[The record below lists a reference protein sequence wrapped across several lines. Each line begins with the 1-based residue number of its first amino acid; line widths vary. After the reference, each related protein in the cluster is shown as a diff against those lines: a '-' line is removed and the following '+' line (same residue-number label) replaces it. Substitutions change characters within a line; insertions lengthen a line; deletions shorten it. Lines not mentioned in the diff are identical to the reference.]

1 MQQRLSPSGLTNVV
15 PLPNGQTDFVRRHGA
30 APVVRIHLLGP
41 MRASA
46 ARHQPDILPR
56 GRKARAILAYL
67 CLAGGAPVPRSRL
80 AALLWDRVPQSQAR
94 VSFRQAFHELSIAF
108 GTLANDLLAADRDAV
123 RLDIGACWIDAVA
136 LLSEEPG
143 ADDVRKRLAELC
155 TGELLED
162 LNDVSAAFDQW
173 LLVKRTSFVES
184 LRKLLEGKLTQ
195 TDKIDT
201 QPSQREEIA
210 RRLIAFDPTHEGAA
224 RVLMRALADRK
235 DRVQALT
242 EYRRLRD
249 ALKRALDVEPSA
261 ETRALYEAI
270 RDITNAGMD
279 GALLIEQATQKSN
292 PIRPATPA
300 PKRSHR
306 RVGVMPF
313 LAISAVDDNLA
324 FSIAQEVAAA
334 LARVRWFD
342 VVAPNA
348 LMRGIAPTFL
358 SDVELRR
365 RDLDYVVD
373 GSVSCNRGRYRISV
387 RLLDLT
393 TDATPVWSNKF
404 DVPADRFDL
413 LDEQVTAPIVA
424 QIDPVIL
431 HIEGQPKK
439 RNEDDDALGCV
450 MRALPLLHSMERPKY
465 EEAGRLLDRA
475 FALEPDNAVV
485 LSWVAYWRVYYV
497 GQGWA
502 DDPEAA
508 ARTALDFAL
517 RATQLDP
524 ANAEALAI
532 YGHILAFLHKD
543 VRTALHYFDRALQ
556 LNRNL
561 PFLWAFSALSYCYL
575 GDPDT
580 ALQRLQRCRELT
592 ASLPYFSLLEN
603 PFAVAYVM
611 KKMYNEAI
619 EIGRSVVAGTP
630 AYGNGYKPLI
640 SALGHL
646 RRRKEAKRYVEKLLA
661 IEPAFTVKL
670 FGEVYPFTRD
680 SDRQHYMEGLRRA
693 GVPEG

>member
-1 MQQRLSPSGLTNVV
+1 MQQRLLPSELNNVV
-15 PLPNGQTDFVRRHGA
+15 PLSSGQADFARRHA
-30 APVVRIHLLGP
+30 TAPIVRIHLLGQ
-41 MRASA
+41 MRASTV
-46 ARHQPDILPR
+46 RHADILPR
-56 GRKARAILAYL
+56 GRKARAMLGYL
-67 CLAGGAPVPRSRL
+67 CLAGGTAVRSRL
-80 AALLWDRVPQSQAR
+80 AALLWDRVPPSQAR
-94 VSFRQAFHELSIAF
+94 ASFRQAFRELTVAF
-108 GTLANDLLAADRDAV
+108 GPLADDLLSADRDTV
-123 RLDIGACWIDAVA
+123 RLETGACWIDAVA

-143 ADDVRKRLAELC
+143 ADDVRSSLAELC
-155 TGELLED
+155 KGELLED
-162 LNDVSAAFDQW
+162 LNGVSAALDQW
-173 LLVKRTSFVES
+173 LLGKRTNFAES

-195 TDKIDT
+195 ADKADAHA
-201 QPSQREEIA
+201 SEREEIA
-210 RRLIAFDPTHEGAA
+210 RRLIEFDPTHEGAS
-224 RVLMRALADRK
+224 RILMRALADRNE
-235 DRVQALT
+235 RVQALT
-242 EYRRLRD
+242 EYKRLRG

-261 ETRALYEAI
+261 ETHVLYEAI
-270 RDITNAGMD
+270 RVYAGE
-279 GALLIEQATQKSN
+279 GEHEPAEAAQPREQPS
-292 PIRPATPA
+292 RSELPA
-300 PKRSHR
+300 PQRGHR

-313 LAISAVDDNLA
+313 LAIAPAVDDNLA

-334 LARVRWFD
+334 LARFRWFD

-348 LMRGIAPTFL
+348 LMRGVAPTFL

-365 RDLDYVVD
+365 QNLDYVVD

-431 HIEGQPKK
+431 YIEGQLKK
-439 RNEDDDALGCV
+439 RNDDALGCV
-450 MRALPLLHSMERPKY
+450 MRALPLLHSMERTKY
-465 EEAGRLLDRA
+465 EEAGRLLERA
-475 FALEPDNAVV
+475 LALEPDNAMV
-485 LSWVAYWRVYYV
+485 LAWAAYWRVYYV

-502 DDPEAA
+502 SDPEAA
-508 ARTALDFAL
+508 ARTALDFAQ

-524 ANAEALAI
+524 TNAEALAI

-543 VRTALHYFDRALQ
+543 VSMALHYFDRALQ

-561 PFLWAFSALSYCYL
+561 PFIWAFSALSYCYL

-611 KKMYNEAI
+611 KKMYEEAV
-619 EIGRSVVAGTP
+619 EVGRSVVARTP

-640 SALGHL
+640 AALGHL

-661 IEPAFTVKL
+661 IEPGFTVKR
-670 FGEVYPFTRD
+670 FGEVYPFTRNC
-680 SDRQHYMEGLRRA
+680 DREHYMEGLRRA
-693 GVPEG
+693 GVPEA

>member
-1 MQQRLSPSGLTNVV
+1 MQQRLLPSELNNVV
-15 PLPNGQTDFVRRHGA
+15 PLSSGQADFARRHA
-30 APVVRIHLLGP
+30 TAPIVRIHLLGQ
-41 MRASA
+41 MRASTV
-46 ARHQPDILPR
+46 RHADILPR
-56 GRKARAILAYL
+56 GRKARAMLGYL
-67 CLAGGAPVPRSRL
+67 CLAGGTAVRSRL
-80 AALLWDRVPQSQAR
+80 AALLWDRVPPSQAR
-94 VSFRQAFHELSIAF
+94 ASFRQAFRELTVAF
-108 GTLANDLLAADRDAV
+108 GPLADDLLSADRDTV
-123 RLDIGACWIDAVA
+123 RLETGACWIDAVA

-143 ADDVRKRLAELC
+143 ADDVRSSLAELC
-155 TGELLED
+155 KGELLED
-162 LNDVSAAFDQW
+162 LNGVSAALDQW
-173 LLVKRTSFVES
+173 LLGKRTNFAES

-195 TDKIDT
+195 ADKADAHA
-201 QPSQREEIA
+201 SEREEIA
-210 RRLIAFDPTHEGAA
+210 RRLIEFDPTHEGAS
-224 RVLMRALADRK
+224 RILMRALADRNE
-235 DRVQALT
+235 RVQALT
-242 EYRRLRD
+242 EYKRLRG

-261 ETRALYEAI
+261 ETHVLYEAI
-270 RDITNAGMD
+270 RVYAGE
-279 GALLIEQATQKSN
+279 GEHEPAEAAQPREQPS
-292 PIRPATPA
+292 RSELPA
-300 PKRSHR
+300 PQRGHR

-313 LAISAVDDNLA
+313 LAIAPAVDDNLA

-334 LARVRWFD
+334 LARFRWFD

-348 LMRGIAPTFL
+348 LMRGVAPTFL

-365 RDLDYVVD
+365 QNLDYVVD

-431 HIEGQPKK
+431 YIEGQLKK
-439 RNEDDDALGCV
+439 RNDDALGCV
-450 MRALPLLHSMERPKY
+450 MRALPLLHSMERTKY
-465 EEAGRLLDRA
+465 DEAGRLLDRA
-475 FALEPDNAVV
+475 LALEPDNAVV

-502 DDPEAA
+502 SDPEAA
-508 ARTALDFAL
+508 ARTALDFAQ

-524 ANAEALAI
+524 TNAEALAI

-543 VRTALHYFDRALQ
+543 VSMALHYFDRALQ

-611 KKMYNEAI
+611 KKMYEEAV
-619 EIGRSVVAGTP
+619 EVGRSVVARTP

-640 SALGHL
+640 CALGHL

-661 IEPAFTVKL
+661 IEPGFTVKR
-670 FGEVYPFTRD
+670 FGEVYPFTRNC
-680 SDRQHYMEGLRRA
+680 DREHYMEGLRRA
-693 GVPEG
+693 GVPEA

>member
-1 MQQRLSPSGLTNVV
+1 MQQRLSPPELNNVV
-15 PLPNGQTDFVRRHGA
+15 PLSSGQVDFARRHAA
-30 APVVRIHLLGP
+30 APVARIHLLGR
-41 MRASA
+41 MRASTV
-46 ARHQPDILPR
+46 RHSDILPR
-56 GRKARAILAYL
+56 GRKARAILGYL
-67 CLAGGAPVPRSRL
+67 CLAGGAPVSRSRL
-80 AALLWDRVPQSQAR
+80 AAMLWDRVPQGQAR
-94 VSFRQAFHELSIAF
+94 ASLRQAFRELAVAF
-108 GTLANDLLAADRDAV
+108 GTLADDLLSADRDTV
-123 RLDIGACWIDAVA
+123 RLETGACWIDAVA

-143 ADDVRKRLAELC
+143 ADDVRSSLAELC
-155 TGELLED
+155 KGELLED
-162 LNDVSAAFDQW
+162 LNGASAAFDQW
-173 LLVKRTSFVES
+173 LLGKRTNFAES
-184 LRKLLEGKLTQ
+184 LRKLLEGKLNQ
-195 TDKIDT
+195 ADKTDT
-201 QPSQREEIA
+201 QPSEREAIA
-210 RRLIAFDPTHEGAA
+210 RRLIEFDPTHEGAA
-224 RVLMRALADRK
+224 RILMRALADRK
-235 DRVQALT
+235 ERVQALT
-242 EYRRLRD
+242 EYKRLRG
-249 ALKRALDVEPSA
+249 ALKLALDVEPSP

-270 RDITNAGMD
+270 SICAGEAEPD
-279 GALLIEQATQKSN
+279 LQPVEPARQKAN
-292 PIRPATPA
+292 PLKSEVPVPQ
-300 PKRSHR
+300 RSHR

-313 LAISAVDDNLA
+313 VAIPSAVDDNLA
-324 FSIAQEVAAA
+324 FSIAQEIAAA
-334 LARVRWFD
+334 LARFRWFD

-348 LMRGIAPTFL
+348 LMRGVAPTFL

-365 RDLDYVVD
+365 QDLDYVVD

-413 LDEQVTAPIVA
+413 LDDQVTAPIVA

-431 HIEGQPKK
+431 YIEGQPKK
-439 RNEDDDALGCV
+439 RNDDALGCV

-465 EEAGRLLDRA
+465 EEAGRLLERA
-475 FALEPDNAVV
+475 YALEPDNAVV

-502 DDPEAA
+502 DDPDAA
-508 ARTALDFAL
+508 TRTALDFAQ

-524 ANAEALAI
+524 TNAEALAI

-543 VRTALHYFDRALQ
+543 VRMALHYFDRALQ

-611 KKMYNEAI
+611 KKMYKEAV

-630 AYGNGYKPLI
+630 AYSNGYKPLI
-640 SALGHL
+640 CALGHL
-646 RRRKEAKRYVEKLLA
+646 RRRKEARRYVERLLA
-661 IEPAFTVKL
+661 IEPDFTVKK
-670 FGEVYPFTRD
+670 FGAVYPFTRD
-680 SDRQHYMEGLRRA
+680 SDREHYMDGLRRA
-693 GVPEG
+693 GVREG

>member
-1 MQQRLSPSGLTNVV
+1 MQQRVLPSELNNVV
-15 PLPNGQTDFVRRHGA
+15 PLSSGQADFARRHA
-30 APVVRIHLLGP
+30 TAPIVRIHLLGQ
-41 MRASA
+41 MRASTV
-46 ARHQPDILPR
+46 RHSDILPR
-56 GRKARAILAYL
+56 GRKARALLGYL
-67 CLAGGAPVPRSRL
+67 CLAAGAPVSRSRL
-80 AALLWDRVPQSQAR
+80 AALLWDRVPAGQAR
-94 VSFRQAFHELSIAF
+94 ASFRQAFRELTVAF
-108 GTLANDLLAADRDAV
+108 GRLADDLLFADRDTV
-123 RLDIGACWIDAVA
+123 RLETGACWIDAVA
-136 LLSEEPG
+136 LLSQEPG
-143 ADDVRKRLAELC
+143 ADNARGALAELC
-155 TGELLED
+155 KGELLED
-162 LNDVSAAFDQW
+162 LDEVSAALDRW
-173 LLVKRTSFVES
+173 LLGKRSGFAES
-184 LRKLLEGKLTQ
+184 LRKLLEGKLQ
-195 TDKIDT
+195 QADRSDT
-201 QPSQREEIA
+201 QPSEREEIA
-210 RRLIAFDPTHEGAA
+210 RRLIEFDPTHEGAS
-224 RVLMRALADRK
+224 RILMRALADRK
-235 DRVQALT
+235 ERVQALT
-242 EYRRLRD
+242 EYKRLHG

-270 RDITNAGMD
+270 RVFAGEAVPEMQPSEPV
-279 GALLIEQATQKSN
+279 ALNGSGLKLD
-292 PIRPATPA
+292 PPA

-313 LAISAVDDNLA
+313 VPIPSAVDDNLA

-365 RDLDYVVD
+365 QDLDYVVD
-373 GSVSCNRGRYRISV
+373 GSVSCSRGRYRISV

-404 DVPADRFDL
+404 DVPADRLDL

-431 HIEGQPKK
+431 HIEGQLKK
-439 RNEDDDALGCV
+439 RDQDDDALGCV

-465 EEAGRLLDRA
+465 QEAGRLLDRA
-475 FALEPDNAVV
+475 LALDPDNAVV

-502 DDPEAA
+502 EDPEAA
-508 ARTALDFAL
+508 ARTALDFAH
-517 RATQLDP
+517 RATQADP
-524 ANAEALAI
+524 TNAEALAI

-543 VRTALHYFDRALQ
+543 VGMALHYFDRALQ

-580 ALQRLQRCRELT
+580 ALKRLQRCRELT

-611 KKMYNEAI
+611 KRMYKEAV

-640 SALGHL
+640 CALGHL

-693 GVPEG
+693 GIPEG